1 MIVVITGPTGVG
13 KTKLSIM
20 LAKKYNGIVINADA
34 TQIYEYLNIG
44 SAKIKEEEKEGIEH
58 FLFDIRKPNEN
69 YSVCDYQKDLR
80 LLLDKYKNRNIF
92 IVGGTGLYLKSALYN
107 YEFSNINE
115 KNYDEFS
122 NEELYAMVKEIDKDS
137 DIHQNNRVRLIN
149 FLNRGKTNNN
159 GDKLVYPGTIFIGL
173 TTDRETLYEKINR
186 RVEEMFEN
194 GLVDEVQELYK
205 KYGNVNILKRAIGYK
220 EVIMYLN
227 NLISK
232 DECIEL
238 IRKNSRHYAK
248 RQYTW
253 FNNKMNINWFE
264 TDFENFN
271 NTYEQIVDYIKKYD

>member
-44 SAKIKEEEKEGIEH
+44 SAKIKEEEKEGVEH

-115 KNYDEFS
+115 KDYDEFS
-122 NEELYAMVKEIDKDS
+122 NEELYAMVKDIDKDS

-149 FLNRGKTNNN
+149 FLNRG
-159 GDKLVYPGTIFIGL
+159 DEKL
-173 TTDRETLYEKINR
+173 
-186 RVEEMFEN
+186 
-194 GLVDEVQELYK
+194 
-205 KYGNVNILKRAIGYK
+205 
-220 EVIMYLN
+220 
-227 NLISK
+227 
-232 DECIEL
+232 
-238 IRKNSRHYAK
+238 
-248 RQYTW
+248 
-253 FNNKMNINWFE
+253 
-264 TDFENFN
+264 
-271 NTYEQIVDYIKKYD
+271 